1 MNKLFQSA
9 ESQELVPAL
18 AKTHKQ
24 ISHWSSSTVK
34 SLGKTQE
41 VINQTSHVFAS
52 SSRRECVET
61 DLQGHDC
68 NSQKT
73 PFFFFLF

>member
-1 MNKLFQSA
+1 MNKLFQSS

-24 ISHWSSSTVK
+24 ISHWSSSAVK

-52 SSRRECVET
+52 
-61 DLQGHDC
+61 
-68 NSQKT
+68 K
-73 PFFFFLF
+73 FI